1 MDGAVIVSL
10 FPSLFLGF
18 LFTPITAP
26 WSRTVFISLRSLT
39 TVRASATLRVPFR
52 YASLHLR
59 YATDFLSVLFTIP
72 PVLCSSLRTPL
83 RGRRSRWE
91 LEQRPPRRAGTGG
104 MEGAENRGSY
114 RGKE

>member
-59 YATDFLSVLFTIP
+59 YATDSFTYRI
-72 PVLCSSLRTPL
+72 LHSNSLY
-83 RGRRSRWE
+83 GARRE
-91 LEQRPPRRAGTGG
+91 EP
-104 MEGAENRGSY
+104 
-114 RGKE
+114 K